1 MVHVAA
7 FFLCIAIVVFFL
19 GYKQK
24 EKLDAYSIAAVA
36 LLILLAGAT
45 VTFLGGTP
53 YFPVATICIA
63 LIMLIHHAIIHRATD
78 FSEERCS
85 CAPFQCKD
93 VSNHETWVVAL
104 VTAALISF
112 FEV

>member
-45 VTFLGGTP
+45 VTF
-53 YFPVATICIA
+53 
-63 LIMLIHHAIIHRATD
+63 
-78 FSEERCS
+78 
-85 CAPFQCKD
+85 
-93 VSNHETWVVAL
+93 
-104 VTAALISF
+104 
-112 FEV
+112 

>member
-1 MVHVAA
+1 MVHVAV
-7 FFLCIAIVVFFL
+7 FFLCIAILVFFL

-24 EKLDAYSIAAVA
+24 DKLDAYSIAAVS
-36 LLILLAGAT
+36 LLLLLAGAT

-53 YFPVATICIA
+53 YFPVGAICVA
-63 LIMLIHHAIIHRATD
+63 LIILILHTIVHRATD
-78 FSEERCS
+78 FIEEKCG

-93 VSNHETWVVAL
+93 VSNHETWVVAS

-112 FEV
+112 FNV